1 MAARLRSRLSFARRK
16 GACEQEAEPGTPV
29 TGQVSGL
36 LWHHRPDRKL
46 TGFHPLGWA
55 VRPMG
60 THQTPL
66 IQRPRAGWLEPNRGD
81 LLQTIARSPATNL
94 RGRAGLTGSCDEPRV
109 LSTQVV
115 WADLPPRLAIPGYV
129 ITGVLSPFPRG
140 ASIALP
146 CRLPRMFE
154 FRPPLPSVEAILS
167 FWRRSPRPLRFGSV
181 GGATGSGCRADSTAR
196 STGGRRR
203 EGTASHGVDPR

>member
-1 MAARLRSRLSFARRK
+1 MLRKSPFRARISWQSACYFTFPGSFTSAFFLRFRNATAAIGAARGRPPRPKPLGRK
-16 GACEQEAEPGTPV
+16 PTSV
-29 TGQVSGL
+29 
-36 LWHHRPDRKL
+36 
-46 TGFHPLGWA
+46 HPLGWA

-115 WADLPPRLAIPGYV
+115 WAG
-129 ITGVLSPFPRG
+129 
-140 ASIALP
+140 
-146 CRLPRMFE
+146 
-154 FRPPLPSVEAILS
+154 PSAPVSDPQL
-167 FWRRSPRPLRFGSV
+167 RHHRSPIAISERGFNRPALSLTPHV
-181 GGATGSGCRADSTAR
+181 
-196 STGGRRR
+196 
-203 EGTASHGVDPR
+203 